1 MKKGAIFLCLFAVF
15 LASCTHT
22 DTSGSDENLPSLI
35 TLTCNPDYTFEPCQ
49 DIQFD
54 EPTEV
59 RVIMNAIENAELLP
73 GNLNYL
79 AQYKMSV
86 TNTDQSV
93 TKYDFSIGTD
103 PKMKALLV
111 DGIDTTT
118 GYSISL
124 EDANQLRSLIEQH
137 TH

>member
-1 MKKGAIFLCLFAVF
+1 MKKGAILLCLFAVF
-15 LASCTHT
+15 LASCIHT

-35 TLTCNPDYTFEPCQ
+35 SLTCNPDYTFDSCQ

-54 EPTEV
+54 EHSEV
-59 RVIMNAIENAELLP
+59 RVIMNAIENADLLP
-73 GNLNYL
+73 GNLNYA
-79 AQYKMSV
+79 AQYKMNII
-86 TNTDQSV
+86 NTDRSV

-103 PKMKALLV
+103 PKMRALLV
-111 DGIDTTT
+111 NGIDTTT

-124 EDANQLRSLIEQH
+124 EDSNQLRALLEKH

>member
-1 MKKGAIFLCLFAVF
+1 MKKGAILLCLFAVF
-15 LASCTHT
+15 LASCTHA

-35 TLTCNPDYTFEPCQ
+35 SLTCNPDYTFEPCQ
-49 DIQFD
+49 DIQFN

-59 RVIMNAIENAELLP
+59 RMIMNAIENAELLP
-73 GNLNYL
+73 GNLNYA
-79 AQYKMSV
+79 AQYKMSI
-86 TNTDQSV
+86 TNTDRSV

-103 PKMKALLV
+103 PEMKALLV

-124 EDANQLRSLIEQH
+124 EDANQLRSLMKKH
-137 TH
+137 TD

>member
-1 MKKGAIFLCLFAVF
+1 
-15 LASCTHT
+15 
-22 DTSGSDENLPSLI
+22 
-35 TLTCNPDYTFEPCQ
+35 
-49 DIQFD
+49 
-54 EPTEV
+54 
-59 RVIMNAIENAELLP
+59 MNAIGNAELLP

-111 DGIDTTT
+111 DGIDTTN

-124 EDANQLRSLIEQH
+124 EDANQLRSLINKH
-137 TH
+137 PH

>member
-1 MKKGAIFLCLFAVF
+1 MKKGALLLCLFAVI

-54 EPTEV
+54 QDSEV

-79 AQYKMSV
+79 AKYKMSV

-93 TKYDFSIGTD
+93 AIYDFSIGTD

-111 DGIDTTT
+111 YGIDTTT

-124 EDANQLRSLIEQH
+124 EDSNQLRALIEKR

>member
-1 MKKGAIFLCLFAVF
+1 MKKGAILLCLFAIF
-15 LASCTHT
+15 LASCTRN
-22 DTSGSDENLPSLI
+22 DTSGSDGNLASLI
-35 TLTCNPDYTFEPCQ
+35 TLTCNPDYTYEACQ
-49 DIQFD
+49 EVQFD

-59 RVIMNAIENAELLP
+59 RVIMKAIENAELLP

-79 AQYKMSV
+79 AQYKMSII
-86 TNTDQSV
+86 NTDRSV

-124 EDANQLRSLIEQH
+124 EDANQLRSLINKH
-137 TH
+137 PH

>member
-1 MKKGAIFLCLFAVF
+1 MKKGAILLCLFAVF

-22 DTSGSDENLPSLI
+22 DTSGSDEDLPSLI
-35 TLTCNPDYTFEPCQ
+35 TLTCNPDYTFEACQ

-54 EPTEV
+54 EHSEV

-73 GNLNYL
+73 GNLNY
-79 AQYKMSV
+79 AAEYKMSI
-86 TNTDQSV
+86 TNTDRSV
-93 TKYDFSIGTD
+93 SKYDFSIGTD

-124 EDANQLRSLIEQH
+124 EDSNQLRALIEKH
-137 TH
+137 SD

>member
-1 MKKGAIFLCLFAVF
+1 MKKGALLLCLFAVF

-54 EPTEV
+54 DHNEI

-73 GNLNYL
+73 GNLNY
-79 AQYKMSV
+79 AAEYKMSII
-86 TNTDQSV
+86 NTDRSM

-111 DGIDTTT
+111 DGLDTTT

-124 EDANQLRSLIEQH
+124 EDANQLRAIIEKH

>member
-1 MKKGAIFLCLFAVF
+1 MKKGALLLCLFAVI
-15 LASCTHT
+15 LVSCTHT
-22 DTSGSDENLPSLI
+22 DTSGSDKNLPSLI

-54 EPTEV
+54 QESEV

-73 GNLNYL
+73 GNLNY
-79 AQYKMSV
+79 AAEYKMSII
-86 TNTDQSV
+86 NTDRSV

-111 DGIDTTT
+111 YGIDTTT

-124 EDANQLRSLIEQH
+124 EDANQLRALIEKH
-137 TH
+137 TD

>member
-15 LASCTHT
+15 LASCTRN
-22 DTSGSDENLPSLI
+22 DTSGSD
-35 TLTCNPDYTFEPCQ
+35 YTYEACQ
-49 DIQFD
+49 EVQFD

-59 RVIMNAIENAELLP
+59 RVIMKAIENAELLP

-79 AQYKMSV
+79 AQYKMSII
-86 TNTDQSV
+86 NTDRSV

-111 DGIDTTT
+111 DGIDTTN

-124 EDANQLRSLIEQH
+124 EDANQLRSLINKH
-137 TH
+137 PH

>member
-1 MKKGAIFLCLFAVF
+1 MKKGALLLCLFAVI

-54 EPTEV
+54 QDSEV

-73 GNLNYL
+73 GNLNYS
-79 AQYKMSV
+79 AQYKMSII
-86 TNTDQSV
+86 NTDHSV

-103 PKMKALLV
+103 PEMKALLV
-111 DGIDTTT
+111 DGIDTTM

-124 EDANQLRSLIEQH
+124 EDANQLRALIEKH

>member
-1 MKKGAIFLCLFAVF
+1 MKKGALLLCLFAVI

-54 EPTEV
+54 EDSEV

-79 AQYKMSV
+79 AQYTMSV
-86 TNTDQSV
+86 TNTDRSL
-93 TKYDFSIGTD
+93 TKYDFSIGND
-103 PKMKALLV
+103 PEMKALLV
-111 DGIDTTT
+111 DGIDTTM

-124 EDANQLRSLIEQH
+124 EDSNQLRAIIEKH

>member
-1 MKKGAIFLCLFAVF
+1 
-15 LASCTHT
+15 
-22 DTSGSDENLPSLI
+22 
-35 TLTCNPDYTFEPCQ
+35 
-49 DIQFD
+49 
-54 EPTEV
+54 
-59 RVIMNAIENAELLP
+59 MNAIEDAELLP

-86 TNTDQSV
+86 TNMDQSV
-93 TKYDFSIGTD
+93 TQYDFSIGID

-124 EDANQLRSLIEQH
+124 EDANQLRALIEKH
-137 TH
+137 TD

>member
-1 MKKGAIFLCLFAVF
+1 MFAVI

-54 EPTEV
+54 QDSEV

-79 AQYKMSV
+79 AKYKMSV

-93 TKYDFSIGTD
+93 AIYDFSIGTD

-111 DGIDTTT
+111 YGIDTTT

-124 EDANQLRSLIEQH
+124 EDSNQLRALIEKR